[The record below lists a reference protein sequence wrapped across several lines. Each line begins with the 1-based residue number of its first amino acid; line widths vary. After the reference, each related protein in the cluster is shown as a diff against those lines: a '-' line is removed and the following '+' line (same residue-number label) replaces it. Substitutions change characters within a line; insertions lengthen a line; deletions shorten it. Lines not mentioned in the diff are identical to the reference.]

1 MEKPLQWIQLS
12 PGQSL
17 SFLALLQ
24 DQLPGLDQYGGGR
37 TMLAWPAPQMG
48 SVLELSH
55 KASTLHRDHRG
66 GAATGPLDDAL
77 GEG

>member
-1 MEKPLQWIQLS
+1 
-12 PGQSL
+12 
-17 SFLALLQ
+17 
-24 DQLPGLDQYGGGR
+24 
-37 TMLAWPAPQMG
+37 MLAWPAPQMG